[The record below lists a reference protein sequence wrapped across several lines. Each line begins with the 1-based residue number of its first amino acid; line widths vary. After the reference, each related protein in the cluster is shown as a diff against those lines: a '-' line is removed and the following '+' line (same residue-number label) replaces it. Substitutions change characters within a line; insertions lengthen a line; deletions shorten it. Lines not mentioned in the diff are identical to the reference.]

1 MVKKILEM
9 DNVHFSRTLKCCL
22 QIDDEDSHNRVT
34 SKKRIRPLDL
44 TTGQQGVPGAVSIPE
59 YQA

>member
-1 MVKKILEM
+1 MVNILQM

-34 SKKRIRPLDL
+34 S
-44 TTGQQGVPGAVSIPE
+44 
-59 YQA
+59 

>member
-1 MVKKILEM
+1 M
-9 DNVHFSRTLKCCL
+9 DNVHYSRTLKCCL

-34 SKKRIRPLDL
+34 SKERIRPLDL